1 MKREDNIKHFGS
13 IDTGTQNPAE
23 AKVKPLENL
32 LDQLGIEQQEIK
44 SAIYS
49 LNFHELDKLTVNGKP
64 IFKSVKIDPDSGD
77 LKDYTLSDEISA
89 EIMGRFNELPE
100 EVTGSLDS
108 ETVKYLELITEHR
121 ELMKNELYALQFA
134 ETTDA
139 IKSVLDRTI
148 KDATASDSLKVFKET
163 FSDSFKLLE
172 ELEELEEDLKIEL
185 DKKEY
190 EGNTWDSVIHSY
202 TLGELTDLL
211 KNPDSFF
218 TKAINAVRN
227 QNTAH
232 EEGRTDRV
240 RIKKTDLIEL
250 PLDKPNS
257 YIWNSL
263 ETDTRGQ
270 LRLNFDMLP
279 KNEGIQANAVYS
291 INFDELGTDIKISRT
306 LTPFDKRVYIAVS
319 ALFNAGNDI
328 ITLTQIYYAM
338 GYTGKPA
345 EKQIKRINEAVEKMR
360 KSYITFDNEQ
370 EAEALGNYP
379 HFKYQGYLLPI
390 ESLTAT
396 INGSV
401 TESAIKMFREPP
413 LMTFAKNR
421 NQVTTITI
429 KLLQSPI
436 NKTDANL
443 AIDDYLLERISKEK
457 HKNKKTCRL
466 LFETIYK
473 RTNITTKK
481 QKQRAPEK
489 IEKYL
494 SFYKEQGFIESYSI
508 QPDGVAIQLG

>member
-108 ETVKYLELITEHR
+108 ETVKYLELIAEHR

-211 KNPDSFF
+211 KDPDSFF
-218 TKAINAVRN
+218 TKALEAVRLKRLI
-227 QNTAH
+227 H
-232 EEGRTDRV
+232 EEGHIVDV
-240 RIKKTDLIEL
+240 RSTEFIEY
-250 PLDKPNS
+250 PLDKPNT
-257 YIWNSL
+257 YIWNLL
-263 ETDTRGQ
+263 EKDTRGQ
-270 LRLNFDMLP
+270 LTFDMLP
-279 KNEGIQANAVYS
+279 KNANLGAHAIYS
-291 INFDELGTDIKISRT
+291 INFDELDKLEDNLKITKR
-306 LTPFDKRVYIAVS
+306 LTPYDKRVYIAVS
-319 ALFNAGNDI
+319 ALFNAGYNV
-328 ITLTQIYYAM
+328 ITLSQIYYAM
-338 GYTGKPA
+338 GYTGKKA
-345 EKQIKRINEAVEKMR
+345 GNSDREKINNALTKMR
-360 KSYITFDNEQ
+360 GASILFDNEK
-370 EAEALGNYP
+370 EAEAIPNYP
-379 HFKYQGYLLPI
+379 HFKYDGSLLPMERI
-390 ESLTAT
+390 TAT
-396 INGSV
+396 VNGNI
-401 TESAIKMFREPP
+401 TEGAIKIFREPP
-413 LMTFAKNR
+413 LMTFAKQR
-421 NQVTTITI
+421 NQITTVTIN
-429 KLLQSPI
+429 LLQSPI
-436 NKTDANL
+436 SKTENNL

-457 HKNKKTCRL
+457 HNNTNSFKMRYKT
-466 LFETIYK
+466 LFERVGITSYK
-473 RTNITTKK
+473 EKG
-481 QKQRAPEK
+481 RAPNK
-489 IEKYL
+489 IKRYL
-494 SFYKEQGFIESYSI
+494 DHYKKQGFISDYEE
-508 QPDGVAIQLG
+508 QPDGIKIIF